1 MYLGNQNE
9 GQNQSL
15 ILLLWHNI
23 MNKAA
28 ERRKGFLGIAFPEGW
43 NVMGKGSRERT
54 LETVHSFWNFE
65 VHPQ

>member
-1 MYLGNQNE
+1 
-9 GQNQSL
+9 
-15 ILLLWHNI
+15 

-54 LETVHSFWNFE
+54 LETVHSF
-65 VHPQ
+65 